1 MTRLLPGFVWD
12 GTCGGIDAYLV
23 AFARAAAR
31 EGVRVDFLTN
41 ERSDAFAEELSRMG
55 HGLYEIATLHDLPS
69 QQATIAALHGEN
81 GYDAAYFNVSTALM
95 LPAAKAALRAGVER
109 VVVHAHAA
117 GLDEASLARRAVLRA
132 GNALCRPALRRAASL
147 RVACSRDAGRWV
159 FGGRAVREGA
169 VSVVPNPVDARACAF
184 DGQARMRVR
193 GELGLDGRFVVGSV
207 TAMKAIKNPLFLVDA
222 FRKLLASRGDA
233 VLVVVGDGEMA
244 GEVRA
249 HAERLLPA
257 ETYRFMGKRDDVPA
271 LLQAFDSFVLPSCRE
286 GLSIAAIEAQA
297 AGLPCVVSEGVPEEA
312 VAVPSLVRRLPLSAG
327 AGAWA
332 RELARIG
339 GQGAFGRSRQGC
351 AADVEAAGYSEDSP
365 LRVVRMIESLV
376 RGSGGEE
383 SLC

>member
-1 MTRLLPGFVWD
+1 MTRLLTGFVWD

-193 GELGLDGRFVVGSV
+193 GELAWTAGS
-207 TAMKAIKNPLFLVDA
+207 
-222 FRKLLASRGDA
+222 SW
-233 VLVVVGDGEMA
+233 
-244 GEVRA
+244 
-249 HAERLLPA
+249 
-257 ETYRFMGKRDDVPA
+257 
-271 LLQAFDSFVLPSCRE
+271 
-286 GLSIAAIEAQA
+286 AA
-297 AGLPCVVSEGVPEEA
+297 
-312 VAVPSLVRRLPLSAG
+312 
-327 AGAWA
+327 
-332 RELARIG
+332 
-339 GQGAFGRSRQGC
+339 
-351 AADVEAAGYSEDSP
+351 
-365 LRVVRMIESLV
+365 
-376 RGSGGEE
+376 
-383 SLC
+383 

>member
-1 MTRLLPGFVWD
+1 MTRLLTGFVWD

-271 LLQAFDSFVLPSCRE
+271 LLQAFDAFVLPSWQGRPFDRRDRGPGGRPALRGE
-286 GLSIAAIEAQA
+286 RGRARRGGGGAFAGAPPSAVRRGGGLGARAGADRRPGGLRPFA
-297 AGLPCVVSEGVPEEA
+297 AGMRRRCGSCGVFGGFP
-312 VAVPSLVRRLPLSAG
+312 PSRG
-327 AGAWA
+327 AHD
-332 RELARIG
+332 RI
-339 GQGAFGRSRQGC
+339 
-351 AADVEAAGYSEDSP
+351 
-365 LRVVRMIESLV
+365 L
-376 RGSGGEE
+376 GSWVWW
-383 SLC
+383 